1 MIKNAIMFSVEE
13 LSLTAENLLGA
24 LFTSNGDPAIIETI
38 EDAQKILESIEK
50 TDYLYIVTSGEVF
63 DQAAEF
69 LSLMPCQ
76 AKDIYA
82 WEEDG
87 VMCYLC
93 REWALF

>member
-1 MIKNAIMFSVEE
+1 MIKNAIMFSTGEIA
-13 LSLTAENLLGA
+13 LTAEDLLGA
-24 LFTSNGDPAIIETI
+24 LFTSYKDPVLIESI
-38 EDAQKILESIEK
+38 EDAQLIIDSIEASG
-50 TDYLYIVTSGEVF
+50 YLFITSAGGAF

-76 AKDIYA
+76 AKDIYV
-82 WEEDG
+82 WEDNG

>member
-1 MIKNAIMFSVEE
+1 MIKNAIYFSTGE
-13 LSLTAENLLGA
+13 LNLTAEDLLGA
-24 LFTSNGDPAIIETI
+24 LFTSNGDPVLIETI
-38 EDAQKILESIEK
+38 EDAQPVVESIEK
-50 TDYLYIVTSGEVF
+50 TDYLFIVSAGEQF

-76 AKDIYA
+76 AKDIYV
-82 WEEDG
+82 WEDNG

>member
-1 MIKNAIMFSVEE
+1 MIKNAIMFSTGE
-13 LSLTAENLLGA
+13 LSLTAENILGS
-24 LFTSNGDPAIIETI
+24 LFTSYGDPTLIETI
-38 EDAQKILESIEK
+38 EDAQLIIDSIEASN
-50 TDYLYIVTSGEVF
+50 YLFVTSAGEAF

-76 AKDIYA
+76 AKEIYV
-82 WEEDG
+82 WEDNG